1 MKHIWTVICEKSSV
15 DQKTNLLSM
24 FNCLEKIILTI
35 DKDKTPKMGELVIPA
50 NFQLVSFWTVENK
63 GEENNLKFKIEI
75 ISPKGTLLDSF
86 ENSVNVDK
94 KISRLRNITNIQ
106 NLKINGEEG
115 RYKIR
120 ISQKKEEQ
128 FILVSDLPLDIEILY
143 KTPNFLKKNENI

>member
-1 MKHIWTVICEKSSV
+1 
-15 DQKTNLLSM
+15 
-24 FNCLEKIILTI
+24 TI